1 MKERYNRMFDEIAP
15 ARSDDELYNAVLG
28 KAADT
33 MSKKRISLKTIII
46 PIVAAVTLAASVVG
60 VGAAVGGSNIVSGKL
75 LDTREHLLLN
85 VVTDYYTD
93 KDDHVHLA
101 VEEYITD
108 GQRAFLTLRYTALD
122 DEGKEWLNG
131 FDPSNSEL
139 NIYPNISVT
148 GGFGNREIEEYRT
161 ETERCYYLEFDVD
174 IVKTDE
180 ILFTYPMTEET
191 RTEIFTLDENTVR
204 RKLYKLVGEGSPTEL
219 YQPTCI
225 ALSELDYTIYGKNIG
240 LYEWVVGRYG
250 NLRMESLIT
259 DEESHMLLDIPIYFV
274 YQDGRKRRIFLT
286 IGPGGVV
293 TPSEENGYSDTT
305 IASGIQEPGYLPE
318 YTAIKHTLITLEGLV
333 GVQIGDCYYE
343 LEEIE

>member
-1 MKERYNRMFDEIAP
+1 MYDAIAP

-28 KAADT
+28 KSADT
-33 MSKKRISLKTIII
+33 MSKKRINLKTIVI
-46 PIVAAVTLAASVVG
+46 PIVAAVMLAAGAVG

-108 GQRAFLTLRYTALD
+108 GQRAFLTVRYTALD
-122 DEGKEWLNG
+122 DEGKEWLDG
-131 FDPSNSEL
+131 FAPKYSEL
-139 NIYPNISVT
+139 CIYPYIPIT

-161 ETERCYYLEFDVD
+161 ETERCYYLQFNVD
-174 IVKTDE
+174 SVETDQL
-180 ILFTYPMTEET
+180 LFIYSMTEGT
-191 RTEIFTLDENTVR
+191 RTKIFTLDENTVR

-240 LYEWVVGRYG
+240 LYEYYVDRDG
-250 NLRMESLIT
+250 NTQMASFVTAEQVEMMRK
-259 DEESHMLLDIPIYFV
+259 IPIYFV
-274 YQDGRKRRIFLT
+274 YQDGRKRRIFWT
-286 IGPGGVV
+286 VGTGGDVV
-293 TPSEENGYSDTT
+293 PTEENGYSDTT
-305 IASGIQEPGYLPE
+305 IASGIQEPSYLPE
-318 YTAIKHTLITLEGLV
+318 YTAIKHTFITLEGLV
-333 GVQIGDCYYE
+333 GVQIGDFYYE
-343 LEEIE
+343 LEEVE